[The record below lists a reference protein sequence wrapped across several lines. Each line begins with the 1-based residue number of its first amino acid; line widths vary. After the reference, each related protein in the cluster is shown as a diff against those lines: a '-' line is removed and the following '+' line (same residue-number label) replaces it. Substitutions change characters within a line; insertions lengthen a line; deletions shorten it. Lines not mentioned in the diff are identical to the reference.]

1 MKKNILFF
9 STLFLLFECPLF
21 AGMPSVR
28 LGYMTS
34 LRIEAISFFLFI
46 FFISTWIFKYL
57 WNGVFVEMANL
68 PKITYMRALGIM
80 ILWGMLFNL
89 VLTMIS
95 GARELMTPG
104 AWEPKGITY
113 KLKNSD
119 SNKASV
125 EDRLTHIQQ
134 LSTTLVDYANKHN
147 NMFPLNNFDSDI
159 PQQLWKLPQSEAR
172 YKYISGIYFDKT
184 KKLILLYEPEFVGK
198 KRYVMFGSGE
208 VALLSTS
215 EIKKSFQAEIDR
227 YQEK

>member
-9 STLFLLFECPLF
+9 STLFFLFECPLF

-46 FFISTWIFKYL
+46 FFVSTWIFKYL
-57 WNGVFVEMANL
+57 WNSVFVEMANL
-68 PKITYMRALGIM
+68 PKVTYMRALGIM

-104 AWEPKGITY
+104 AWEAKGITY
-113 KLKNSD
+113 KLKDSD
-119 SNKASV
+119 SNKPSA
-125 EDRLTHIQQ
+125 EERLTHIQQ
-134 LSTTLVDYANKHN
+134 LSKTLIDYASKHD

-159 PQQLWKLPQSEAR
+159 PQELWKLPQSEVR
-172 YKYISGIYFDKT
+172 YKYISGVYFDKS
-184 KKLILLYEPEFVGK
+184 KKLILLYEPEFVGTT
-198 KRYVMFGSGE
+198 RYVMYCSGE
-208 VALLSTS
+208 VALLSTRA
-215 EIKKSFQAEIDR
+215 IKQSFQAEIDE
-227 YQEK
+227 YQRK